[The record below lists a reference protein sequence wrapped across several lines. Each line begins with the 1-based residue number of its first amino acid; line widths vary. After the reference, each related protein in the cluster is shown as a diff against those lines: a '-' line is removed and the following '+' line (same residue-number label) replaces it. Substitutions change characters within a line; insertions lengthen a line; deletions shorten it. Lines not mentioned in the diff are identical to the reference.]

1 MRKRIRFALIAVT
14 LLGILAVAIYATYR
28 ASQQVPE
35 FYTEAISIPAEAQE
49 EESDI
54 MLQQIT
60 TLHNELQGKGSWR
73 EVFKA
78 QTINGWLA
86 VDLPRN
92 YPTLL
97 PRGMHDPRV
106 HIGPEGITM
115 ACQVNRGG
123 FHGVVSLQISAFV
136 ESDESNDVVG
146 LRVHKARL
154 GAIPWSFR
162 TVLDKITDAAQ
173 KSNIDIRWRQA
184 DSDPV
189 ALIKIASA
197 KGNRKQNIRIDSI
210 LLEEGAMIVS
220 GTTEIVSK

>member
-1 MRKRIRFALIAVT
+1 MRKRIRLALIAVT
-14 LLGILAVAIYATYR
+14 LLGLLAAAIYAIYR

-49 EESDI
+49 EESDL

-73 EVFKA
+73 QVFKA

-92 YPTLL
+92 HPTLL

-106 HIGPEGITM
+106 QIGPEGITM
-115 ACQVNRGG
+115 ACQADRGG

-136 ESDESNDVVG
+136 ESDDVVG
-146 LRVHKARL
+146 LQVHKARL

-162 TVLDKITDAAQ
+162 SVLDKITDAAQ
-173 KSNIDIRWRQA
+173 KSSIDIRWRQA
-184 DSDPV
+184 NSDPV

-197 KGNRKQNIRIDSI
+197 KGDRKQKIHIDAI
-210 LLEEGAMIVS
+210 LLEEGTMIVS
-220 GTTEIVSK
+220 GTTEIAPE

>member
-1 MRKRIRFALIAVT
+1 MQKKIRFALIVVT
-14 LLGILAVAIYATYR
+14 LVGLLAAAVYAIYR

-35 FYTEAISIPAEAQE
+35 FYAEAISIPTEAQE
-49 EESDI
+49 EESDL
-54 MLQQIT
+54 MLLQIT

-92 YPTLL
+92 HPTLL

-115 ACQVNRGG
+115 ACQVDRGG
-123 FHGVVSLQISAFV
+123 FRGVISLQISAFV
-136 ESDESNDVVG
+136 ESDDVVG

-162 TVLDKITDAAQ
+162 SVLDRITDAAK
-173 KSNIDIRWRQA
+173 KSYIDIDWRQV

-197 KGNRKQNIRIDSI
+197 KGDRKQHIHIDAI

-220 GTTEIVSK
+220 GTTEIAPK

>member
-1 MRKRIRFALIAVT
+1 MRKKIRFALIAFV
-14 LLGILAVAIYATYR
+14 LLGLLAAGIYTFYH
-28 ASQQVPE
+28 ASQHVPE
-35 FYTEAISIPAEAQE
+35 FYAEAISVPAESQE

-73 EVFKA
+73 QVFKA

-92 YPTLL
+92 HPTLL

-106 HIGPEGITM
+106 QIGPEGITM
-115 ACQVNRGG
+115 ACQADRGG

-136 ESDESNDVVG
+136 ESDDVVG

-154 GAIPWSFR
+154 GAIPWSFKS
-162 TVLDKITDAAQ
+162 VLDRITDAAR
-173 KSNIDIRWRQA
+173 KLDIDIRWRQA

-197 KGNRKQNIRIDSI
+197 KGDRKQSIHINAI
-210 LLEEGAMIVS
+210 LLEEGAMVVS
-220 GTTEIVSK
+220 GTTEIAPK